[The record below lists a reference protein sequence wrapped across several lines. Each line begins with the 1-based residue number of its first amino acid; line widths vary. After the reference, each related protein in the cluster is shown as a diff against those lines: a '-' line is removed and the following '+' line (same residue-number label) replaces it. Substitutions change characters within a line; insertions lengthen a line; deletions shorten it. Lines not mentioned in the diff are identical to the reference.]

1 MNTIQMIRVGAL
13 SAALTFA
20 ISATAADKQPAKTA
34 PAQQDKP
41 PAAASA
47 PATDSKAP
55 AQDAQ
60 MSKEQKAMADAMQR
74 MGEVRAEHKQL
85 DFFAG
90 EWKATTT
97 MWMDPKAPPQKTE
110 GKTHTESKFG
120 GRYVEMHYEGTFEGQ
135 AFSGEGFI
143 GFDNL
148 KGKFFNTWIDSMSTG
163 FWLAWGTYDAASKS
177 YTFHGSMDDPMASG
191 TQVKVRE
198 VVHVVDPK
206 HYTFEWYETHK
217 GKEAKTMEIA
227 YAKD

>member
-1 MNTIQMIRVGAL
+1 MNTIQAIRLGAI
-13 SAALTFA
+13 SAALMFA
-20 ISATAADKQPAKTA
+20 AGATAQ
-34 PAQQDKP
+34 
-41 PAAASA
+41 
-47 PATDSKAP
+47 DSKASAKDTKAP
-55 AQDAQ
+55 AKE
-60 MSKEQKAMADAMQR
+60 SKAPEKKAEAGTDEQKKMMEAMQR

-85 DFFAG
+85 DVFTG
-90 EWKATTT
+90 DWKATTT

-120 GRYVEMHYEGTFEGQ
+120 GRYIEMHYDGTFEGQ

-163 FWLAWGTYDAASKS
+163 FWLAWGTYDAAANS
-177 YTFHGSMDDPMASG
+177 YTFHGSMDDPMTPS

-217 GKEAKTMEIA
+217 GKEAKTMQID

>member
-1 MNTIQMIRVGAL
+1 MNVVQAIRVGAIG
-13 SAALTFA
+13 AALMFA
-20 ISATAADKQPAKTA
+20 AGVAA
-34 PAQQDKP
+34 QDSK
-41 PAAASA
+41 PAAKDAKASA
-47 PATDSKAP
+47 KESKAP
-55 AQDAQ
+55 EKKTEAGAD
-60 MSKEQKAMADAMQR
+60 EQKKMMEAMQR
-74 MGEVRAEHKQL
+74 AGEVRAEHKQL
-85 DFFAG
+85 DVFTG

-120 GRYVEMHYEGTFEGQ
+120 GRFVEMHYEGTFEGQ
-135 AFSGEGFI
+135 AFSGEGFM

-177 YTFHGSMDDPMASG
+177 YTFHGSMDDPMAAG

-206 HYTFEWYETHK
+206 HYTFEWYETRK